1 MCLSHQNIYF
11 ILKGNYQN
19 LCCFFNKFKCKEK
32 VLLLLLQTLF
42 SYSSFNV
49 FFMDL

>member
-19 LCCFFNKFKCKEK
+19 FCCFFYKFKCKEK
-32 VLLLLLQTLF
+32 VLLLLQTLF
-42 SYSSFNV
+42 SYSSFNG